1 MRQYARSLTVQRM
14 TLADDGLSSV
24 PTWTADGTVT
34 GVFLPASRGTLERAG
49 LLGVRATHTLLLP
62 RGTDVSADSTRYVLD
77 GATYLARSVEDGGGS
92 TITVLL
98 EQS

>member
-1 MRQYARSLTVQRM
+1 MQTA

-24 PTWTADGTVT
+24 PTWSVGSSVS

-62 RGTDVSADSTRYVLD
+62 RGTSVTADSTRFVD
-77 GATYLARSVEDGGGS
+77 GSATYLARAVEDGGGS